1 MKPKSI
7 ARMLAA
13 LMCGAAA
20 AGAVL
25 KPGDTRDCGNP
36 DPLAPHSFGEWTALP
51 PSGHVPNPQTKR
63 MLDDIYAWVVER
75 NYVNHH
81 GDLIMLSMACG
92 SDQRGA
98 LQAHRPEICYPA
110 QGFTLEAKEDGTLS
124 TSFGDIPVRR
134 LTTSMGAR
142 HEPVTYW
149 LTMADHV
156 VRNDF
161 DKRMVQFRLMLTGQI
176 PDGILF
182 RVSSIDRD
190 AAHAF
195 GLQQKFT
202 ADLLEAIGPES
213 RRRLSGLKPAGAT

>member
-1 MKPKSI
+1 
-7 ARMLAA
+7 
-13 LMCGAAA
+13 
-20 AGAVL
+20 
-25 KPGDTRDCGNP
+25 
-36 DPLAPHSFGEWTALP
+36 
-51 PSGHVPNPQTKR
+51 
-63 MLDDIYAWVVER
+63 
-75 NYVNHH
+75 
-81 GDLIMLSMACG
+81 MLSMACG

-98 LQAHRPEICYPA
+98 LQAHRPDVCYPA
-110 QGFTLEAKEDGTLS
+110 QGFKLEAREEGTLS
-124 TSFGDIPVRR
+124 TSFGSVPVVR

-161 DKRMVQFRLMLTGQI
+161 DKRMVQLRLILTGQI

-195 GLQQKFT
+195 KVQQEF
-202 ADLLEAIGPES
+202 AAALLGAVGPES
-213 RRRLSGLKPAGAT
+213 RRRLSGLKPAGAS